1 MKIVCHKERK
11 IRYSWKSLV
20 WFYLTSEINH
30 FNPEESISVKCAKSY
45 FQIPLTPTIRSTCF
59 PSLPIILDLRMQHW
73 EPNEIFCHSFHLQVA
88 GCTWR
93 PKGGN
98 SLVIFSPMVRISTQN
113 TLQVEKRDAKIG
125 CREWKVSSFE
135 IKWKISKG
143 TMKKGGIRGSI
154 ACNCHH
160 VFIEV

>member
-59 PSLPIILDLRMQHW
+59 PSLPIILDHAGAPQDATLGTKWDLLPFVSPASRRMHVQKVEIPWWFSLLWW
-73 EPNEIFCHSFHLQVA
+73 ESQ
-88 GCTWR
+88 
-93 PKGGN
+93 PKIPFR
-98 SLVIFSPMVRISTQN
+98 L
-113 TLQVEKRDAKIG
+113 
-125 CREWKVSSFE
+125 
-135 IKWKISKG
+135 
-143 TMKKGGIRGSI
+143 KKGMQRLDVV
-154 ACNCHH
+154 NEKFHH
-160 VFIEV
+160 LKSSGKSQKEQWRKAVSGGPLHAIVTTFL